1 MSRRTRSAGFAAAA
15 ALCAGLAAASTGED
29 TELAAEYGELRE
41 VVVAAEPLAAGRELK
56 DETAKRSLE
65 LRRVPASF
73 VPPDA
78 LISVEQALG
87 RTPAAT
93 VPAGGY
99 VLSSQLASAHAA
111 GVEPAPPQR
120 LDAGQR
126 PVEIVVQAAGALAD
140 STGSGGRVDV
150 VVTSEP
156 GPGGGAGRTYVA
168 AQAVRLLELAPAA
181 GAAPDEIMPQA
192 ASDSWTAVLA
202 LTRGQSLK
210 LIHAESFARS
220 VRLIES

>member
-1 MSRRTRSAGFAAAA
+1 MR
-15 ALCAGLAAASTGED
+15 LAERG
-29 TELAAEYGELRE
+29 
-41 VVVAAEPLAAGRELK
+41 
-56 DETAKRSLE
+56 LE

-78 LISVEQALG
+78 LIAVEQALG

-93 VPAGGY
+93 IPAGGY
-99 VLSSQLASAHAA
+99 VLSSQLA
-111 GVEPAPPQR
+111 ER
-120 LDAGQR
+120 AGQPTPSRASPRASTPGSGRSRSSSR
-126 PVEIVVQAAGALAD
+126 PPARSPD
-140 STGSGGRVDV
+140 SRARGGRVDV

-181 GAAPDEIMPQA
+181 AGAAPDEIMPRA